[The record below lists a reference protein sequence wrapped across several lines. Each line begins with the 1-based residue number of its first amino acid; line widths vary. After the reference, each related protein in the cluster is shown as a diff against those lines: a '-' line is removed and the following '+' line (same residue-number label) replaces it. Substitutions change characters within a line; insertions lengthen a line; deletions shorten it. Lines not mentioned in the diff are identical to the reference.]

1 MTRVRFALEGSRPF
15 GLGGDAVLTPSL
27 ELGVRHDGGDA
38 ETGFGADIGAGLAL
52 SDPARGLSAEVR
64 ARGLLTHEA
73 QGMREQGLSG
83 TLAFD
88 PSPETE
94 RGLSLSLTQS
104 VGQQGEGGVDALL
117 ERRTFG
123 DLAAEEGDDLSAR
136 RLDARIG
143 YGLGVLDD
151 RWTATPELGLGLS
164 DHDRE
169 LRLGW
174 RLTESVSTGLAF
186 ELGLEGT
193 RRESSD
199 GAAAEHGIGIGAGWR
214 LVGPSRGGHAFDVRI
229 EAARRD
235 AANDDDPPDHTIG
248 LELRARW

>member
-1 MTRVRFALEGSRPF
+1 M
-15 GLGGDAVLTPSL
+15 
-27 ELGVRHDGGDA
+27 
-38 ETGFGADIGAGLAL
+38 
-52 SDPARGLSAEVR
+52 
-64 ARGLLTHEA
+64 
-73 QGMREQGLSG
+73 
-83 TLAFD
+83 
-88 PSPETE
+88 
-94 RGLSLSLTQS
+94 
-104 VGQQGEGGVDALL
+104 DALL

-123 DLAAEEGDDLSAR
+123 DLAAQEGDDLSAR

-186 ELGLEGT
+186 ELGFEGT

-199 GAAAEHGIGIGAGWR
+199 SSASTGAEHGIGVGAGWR
-214 LVGPSRGGHAFDVRI
+214 LVGPSRRGLAFDVRI

-235 AANDDDPPDHTIG
+235 AANDDTPPDHTIG